1 MEVMQ
6 NGSTILMRWYAG
18 SRYMKETAGS
28 TTREYTWI
36 GGDAYTAPC
45 VAVKTNTS
53 SQVYYYLLRDYL
65 GNITHQVNMSNTVV
79 AEYSFDSWGRRRDK
93 DDWTYNLVGE
103 PELFAGRGF
112 TAHEWLPWFNLY
124 NMNGRLYDPVVGRFL
139 SPDNY
144 VQMPDNTQ
152 NFNRYSYCINNPLKY
167 TDPSGEIIFTILAAI
182 FAPPLLPVAIAADIG
197 GIINTVNHW
206 DAIKNSDNFWQGFAK
221 GAGLYGLGG
230 ANGALTYTSAGIG
243 TFAGGFIE
251 ELGSGLIT
259 GETDDLLAKSF
270 VSGGTQYLGGKIAS
284 KVSDVTS
291 KGLTK
296 LGLENRL
303 AKNIISDVAGA
314 IPGTFTATTAKSY
327 LGYGKSFK
335 ESIQDGVRSIPGAT
349 LSGIGSGITKTVL
362 TNQRAARIEKIRQ
375 NPAIIDP
382 YYDFQWQPSNNQYYQ
397 PLTPK
402 VPI

>member
-1 MEVMQ
+1 MPNACETTCF
-6 NGSTILMRWYAG
+6 GLYWLRYA
-18 SRYMKETAGS
+18 
-28 TTREYTWI
+28 
-36 GGDAYTAPC
+36 
-45 VAVKTNTS
+45 
-53 SQVYYYLLRDYL
+53 L
-65 GNITHQVNMSNTVV
+65 
-79 AEYSFDSWGRRRDK
+79 
-93 DDWTYNLVGE
+93 
-103 PELFAGRGF
+103 
-112 TAHEWLPWFNLY
+112 
-124 NMNGRLYDPVVGRFL
+124 
-139 SPDNY
+139 
-144 VQMPDNTQ
+144 
-152 NFNRYSYCINNPLKY
+152 NNPLRY

-284 KVSDVTS
+284 KVSGVTS

-327 LGYGKSFK
+327 LGYGRSFK

-349 LSGIGSGITKTVL
+349 LSGIGSGITKTLL

-375 NPAIIDP
+375 NPDIIDP

-402 VPI
+402 VPIYTPSTSPSFNLYRFIYPELYAPWEY